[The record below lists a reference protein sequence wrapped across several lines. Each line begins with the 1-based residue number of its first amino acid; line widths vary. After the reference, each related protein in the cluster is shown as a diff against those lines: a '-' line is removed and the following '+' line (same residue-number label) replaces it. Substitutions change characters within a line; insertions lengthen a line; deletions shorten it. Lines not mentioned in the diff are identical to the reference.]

1 MSRVGRLPITVPSGV
16 TIDINGLF
24 VRVNGP
30 KGSMERTFGQ
40 GVTFAKEDGN
50 IIVTRASDAATH
62 RAMHGTARAL
72 LNNMVAGVST
82 GFTKTLEIDGV
93 GYRAEMSGKDLMLHV
108 GYSHPVPFPPP
119 DGITFEVDTKT
130 RQIKVSG
137 FDKEQVGQVSANIR
151 SIRPPEPYHG
161 KGIRYAGEKIR
172 RKAGKAGKGK
182 GKK

>member
-1 MSRVGRLPITVPSGV
+1 VPV
-16 TIDINGLF
+16 
-24 VRVNGP
+24 
-30 KGSMERTFGQ
+30 
-40 GVTFAKEDGN
+40 
-50 IIVTRASDAATH
+50 
-62 RAMHGTARAL
+62 
-72 LNNMVAGVST
+72 
-82 GFTKTLEIDGV
+82 
-93 GYRAEMSGKDLMLHV
+93 
-108 GYSHPVPFPPP
+108 PPP

-130 RQIKVSG
+130 RQIKVNG